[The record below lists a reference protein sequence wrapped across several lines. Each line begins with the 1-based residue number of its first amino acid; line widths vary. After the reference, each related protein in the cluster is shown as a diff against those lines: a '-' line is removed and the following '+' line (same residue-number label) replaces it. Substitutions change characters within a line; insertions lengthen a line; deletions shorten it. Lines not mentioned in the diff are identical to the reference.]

1 MKSRRL
7 ISSRLRADALLL
19 GIAAVWGLAFLFQK
33 RAMEHIGPFTF
44 IAVRSLLA
52 CAALLPLAWRDWRSA
67 PDRPALLRHGLWAGL
82 AFFGGA
88 ALQQAGMVTAT
99 VTNTGF
105 LTSLYVVLTPLA
117 AWLMHRKRPA
127 ASIWLAA
134 GLCVVGTWFLSGGQL
149 SAFSHGDGLV
159 ALSAVFWAFYVIFVR
174 SGSAHQKAAAMT
186 WLQFAFVGIL
196 SLPSLLWAGE
206 TVSLSALGAAWP
218 DLIFVG
224 VISSA
229 GMFTLMSVALRDTPP
244 TEASILLSTEALFA
258 AVAAWWWLDERL
270 TATAWLGAA
279 LITAATLLAQWKR
292 KGTDA

>member
-1 MKSRRL
+1 MKSRPL

-33 RAMEHIGPFTF
+33 RAMAHIGPFTF

-52 CAALLPLAWRDWRSA
+52 CATLLPLALRDWRSA
-67 PDRPALLRHGLWAGL
+67 SDRPALLRHGLWAGL

-88 ALQQAGMVTAT
+88 ALQQAGMVTAS

-105 LTSLYVVLTPLA
+105 LTSLYVVLTPLV
-117 AWLMHRKRPA
+117 AWLMHRKRPGGW
-127 ASIWLAA
+127 IWLAS
-134 GLCVVGTWFLSGGQL
+134 GLSCVGTWFLSGGQL

-159 ALSAVFWAFYVIFVR
+159 ALSAVFWAFYVICVR

-186 WLQFAFVGIL
+186 WLQFAVVGTL
-196 SLPSLLWAGE
+196 ALPSLVLSGE
-206 TVSLSALGAAWP
+206 TITLRALGAALP

-229 GMFTLMSVALRDTPP
+229 GMFTLMSVALRQTPP
-244 TEASILLSTEALFA
+244 AEASILLSTGSLFA
-258 AVAAWWWLDERL
+258 AAAAWWWLDERL

-279 LITAATLLAQWKR
+279 IITAATLLAQWKR
-292 KGTDA
+292 ERGD